1 MMRPNVSSTSLTAAK
16 KEITGNWNAKSVPI
30 AEQVPRG
37 GPRSATIAARHQPF
51 VETIPTTRAE
61 EQD

>member
-1 MMRPNVSSTSLTAAK
+1 MQGAFFNDDAAK
-16 KEITGNWNAKSVPI
+16 CVVYVLNRELEKSVPI

-51 VETIPTTRAE
+51 VEAIPTTCAE